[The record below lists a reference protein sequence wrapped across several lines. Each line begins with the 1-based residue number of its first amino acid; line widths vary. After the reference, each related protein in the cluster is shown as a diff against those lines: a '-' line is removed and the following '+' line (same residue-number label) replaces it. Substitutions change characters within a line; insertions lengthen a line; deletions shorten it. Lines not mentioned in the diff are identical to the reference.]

1 MSNKFK
7 KYEPISK
14 FQPVIKD
21 MSFIIDKN
29 VDYSEIKDEL
39 LKTQIK
45 NLTDI
50 DLFDVYEGDK
60 IGDNKKSYAMTFT
73 ISNKEK
79 TLNDKEI
86 HFIMDKIEKK
96 LKNKFNAILR
106 DK

>member
-1 MSNKFK
+1 
-7 KYEPISK
+7 
-14 FQPVIKD
+14 
-21 MSFIIDKN
+21 
-29 VDYSEIKDEL
+29 
-39 LKTQIK
+39 
-45 NLTDI
+45 
-50 DLFDVYEGDK
+50 
-60 IGDNKKSYAMTFT
+60 MTFT